1 MEVKGVVMPRK
12 LHSWESPRCYRF
24 SITHNVALVSQVGPL
39 LKGSPHTCGV
49 TFSQWR
55 GPLSLVTDPHQFHM
69 CFIRPPAVPIGEE
82 LNLRCCSHA
91 VSRSQEHFLN
101 INILWVYIHNCSK
114 LFKCTSALQKV
125 IAVFLHF
132 CQFLFFFC
140 SLSLCCPWS
149 FCFKLCKCHWSQ
161 VFRQCMHICKCWQL
175 RQRERPLCYLICQKG
190 SFDPQKKAST
200 FNVLVCVLS

>member
-1 MEVKGVVMPRK
+1 MFPHVPRMFFSLLLKKKKMSASIEVKGVIMPRK

-24 SITHNVALVSQVGPL
+24 SSTHNVALVSQVGPL

-55 GPLSLVTDPHQFHM
+55 GPLSLATNPHQFHM

-91 VSRSQEHFLN
+91 VSRSQDYFRN
-101 INILWVYIHNCSK
+101 INIYIHNCSK
-114 LFKCTSALQKV
+114 WFKCTPALQKV

-132 CQFLFFFC
+132 WQFIFFFLFSQLLV
-140 SLSLCCPWS
+140 SLKFL
-149 FCFKLCKCHWSQ
+149 F
-161 VFRQCMHICKCWQL
+161 
-175 RQRERPLCYLICQKG
+175 
-190 SFDPQKKAST
+190 
-200 FNVLVCVLS
+200 

>member
-1 MEVKGVVMPRK
+1 MHVSPCTRNVFLSPLKKKISESIEVKGVVMPRK

-55 GPLSLVTDPHQFHM
+55 GPLSLATDPHQSHM

-91 VSRSQEHFLN
+91 VSRSKEHFLN

-114 LFKCTSALQKV
+114 LFKCTPALLP
-125 IAVFLHF
+125 IS
-132 CQFLFFFC
+132 FLFLFSQPLV
-140 SLSLCCPWS
+140 SLKFL
-149 FCFKLCKCHWSQ
+149 L
-161 VFRQCMHICKCWQL
+161 
-175 RQRERPLCYLICQKG
+175 
-190 SFDPQKKAST
+190 
-200 FNVLVCVLS
+200 